1 MSAQKIRTLLKTS
14 GSLRKIENEAEQ
26 ELITDI
32 RNRDQG
38 FLLLFFCFFCL
49 FVCSFLKVMGG
60 GGENGFSFSYVSLA
74 FYFLEMSGI

>member
-38 FLLLFFCFFCL
+38 FLLVLCAFSVCL
-49 FVCSFLKVMGG
+49 FVLF
-60 GGENGFSFSYVSLA
+60 
-74 FYFLEMSGI
+74 